1 MFYLSKI
8 EILLDFLYVI
18 FQRRLSSARYLIK
31 SGISVATIFLGL
43 GSLAGSVSYQGFN
56 LNIDSGSSSVI
67 PFIVNFFAIIGLISL
82 VIGILLEFYGHIWGE
97 ASKGNR
103 AKSIDLRSLS
113 QANPPKLSK
122 SFPSL
127 IESSGIHDDLFLIQN
142 SDDSLSDWL
151 QRSTTALNHFAKDNL
166 VKINQYESEHPLAL
180 GALAHVPHCFSL
192 GFLIANK
199 RLTNYYCWN
208 RDLNK
213 NNKSR
218 WIDCREKRT
227 KGQSTSGFVK
237 TVMSNNVNN
246 PQEVKKLGLSI
257 EMSITSNPKNFLTKI
272 GLDAVCKI
280 GLKDQTIGNLFSEKE
295 QVKIVGEIRKLLNN
309 DLFKKYPNIEE
320 LHITITAQASFIMRF
335 GADCNQNHFPSVIKV
350 YHFENKKYPWCFNMS
365 PNKTDIKYS
374 VL

>member
-1 MFYLSKI
+1 M
-8 EILLDFLYVI
+8 
-18 FQRRLSSARYLIK
+18 K
-31 SGISVATIFLGL
+31 SGISIATIFLSL

-67 PFIVNFFAIIGLISL
+67 PFIINLFAIIGLIIL
-82 VIGILLEFYGHIWGE
+82 VLGILLEIHEHLCGE

-103 AKSIDLRSLS
+103 AKGIDLRSLS

-127 IESSGIHDDLFLIQN
+127 IESAGIHDDLYLIQK
-142 SDDSLSDWL
+142 SDESLSNWL
-151 QRSTTALNHFAKDNL
+151 QRSTTALSHFAKNNL
-166 VKINQYESEHPLAL
+166 VKINQHESDHPLAL

-192 GFLIANK
+192 GFLISNK
-199 RLTNYYCWN
+199 RLVNYYCWN

-213 NNKSR
+213 NDKSR
-218 WIDCREKRT
+218 WIDCRDKRT
-227 KGQSTSGFVK
+227 KGQSTSDFVK
-237 TVMSNNVNN
+237 TVMSSNIDT

-257 EMSITSNPKNFLTKI
+257 EMSITSNPENFLTKI

-280 GLKDQTIGNLFSEKE
+280 GLKDQAIGNLFSEKE
-295 QVKIVGEIRKLLNN
+295 QVKIIGEIRKLLNN

-335 GADCNQNHFPSVIKV
+335 GADFNQNHFPSVIKI
-350 YHFENKKYPWCFNMS
+350 YHFENQKYPWCFNVS
-365 PNKTDIKYS
+365 PNKTDIEYS